1 MNTVLLIAYYFHE
14 KENIGSVRLRGLAK
28 NLPRYGW
35 NPVIVTPQSSEKLD
49 PLWKDYNIIEV
60 PYEDLMTKWKK
71 YLGFK
76 TQTTVKEQLQTK
88 TYKNKR
94 SWFENLARVWEE
106 FFTYPDGQK
115 TWYDPV
121 MAEMDELIKEE
132 KVDAV
137 ISSALP
143 LTTHIIASEI
153 KKRYCIPWIADF
165 RDLWTQNHYYKYTSL
180 RKFFEKQLELKTMA
194 NADIM
199 TTVSEPLVGDLK
211 NLHHNEEV
219 YSIPNGFDPDKVN
232 PGTPLTNKFTITYTG
247 QLYKGKRDPEPL
259 FEALNDLSREDLINI
274 DHVEINFYGASES
287 WLTEEIAKYGLERV
301 VNIHGMIPRD
311 EVILKQRESQLLLL
325 LMWDNPLEI
334 GVCTGKIFEYLS
346 AKRPIISHGI
356 TEGCVPDILNDTN
369 TGNSVKSVPEIKK
382 VLQEYY
388 SQYQKKGQVFYSG
401 NDNIYKYSHKNM
413 AKRFAEILDKVS
425 AD

>member
-388 SQYQKKGQVFYSG
+388 SKYQKKGQVFYSG

>member
-211 NLHHNEEV
+211 DLHHNEEV

-232 PGTPLTNKFTITYTG
+232 PGAPLTNKFTITYTG

-259 FEALNDLSREDLINI
+259 FKALNELSREDWVDI
-274 DHVEINFYGASES
+274 DAFEINFYGASES
-287 WLTEEIAKYGLERV
+287 WLTEEIAKYGLESV

-325 LMWDNPLEI
+325 LMWDNPREI

-346 AKRPIISHGI
+346 AKRPIISQGI
-356 TEGCVPDILNDTN
+356 TEGCVPDILNGTN
-369 TGNSVKSVPEIKK
+369 TGKSVKSVLEIKK
-382 VLQEYY
+382 VLEEYY
-388 SQYQKKGQVFYSG
+388 SQYQRKGHVSYLG
-401 NDNIYKYSHKNM
+401 TDKIYNYSHKNM
-413 AKRFAEILDKVS
+413 AKRFAELLNKVS
-425 AD
+425 AN